1 MSVAIISAS
10 IGIAT
15 FIVMV
20 STHII
25 RITAKIVTL
34 ENGAKTMRKDI
45 DDFTARQTVLLDKAT
60 ATIQEHDKL
69 LAVLTNQMADIKAGI
84 CSINDKLDALQPPRK
99 FSRRKTK
106 SQK

>member
-1 MSVAIISAS
+1 MLVGIISAS

-15 FIVMV
+15 FIILV

-34 ENGAKTMRKDI
+34 ENGAKAMQKHI
-45 DDFTARQTVLLDKAT
+45 DDFTARQTLSLDKAIE
-60 ATIQEHDKL
+60 TIQEHDKT

-84 CSINDKLDALQPPRK
+84 CTINAKLDRMADDQKPRQ
-99 FSRRKTK
+99 RKTK
-106 SQK
+106 S